1 MVRRPLPLRTDEAA
15 VVNRATVPS
24 LPWWRRWLHRL
35 VPAMPDFYGMLQA
48 QAENLQA
55 TLETLAGYL
64 VAVDPERAK
73 RVNELVEQGHT
84 LRDRNL
90 ALLHQSFVTP
100 IDRED
105 IYTLAMTLDHILDYV
120 KNTVREVEV
129 LQLPADDWMRR
140 MTAELVTGGSTLA
153 RGLANFHRGHAG
165 AAAATVQTREAE
177 RNIEDL
183 YRDALAD
190 MFQGEE
196 FRELNAAGA
205 APTAQACLEFVID
218 RIKRREVYRHLS
230 NAADRLA
237 RAGEAL
243 RDIGIKYDEGGSAA
257 RHPET

>member
-1 MVRRPLPLRTDEAA
+1 MPLPLRTDEAA
-15 VVNRATVPS
+15 VVNRAAVPS
-24 LPWWRRWLHRL
+24 RPWWRRLWHRL
-35 VPAMPDFYGMLQA
+35 VPAMPDFYAMLGA

-64 VAVDPERAK
+64 VAVDAERAA
-73 RVNELVEQGHT
+73 RVNELVEQGHV
-84 LRDRNL
+84 LRDHNL

-120 KNTVREVEV
+120 KNTVREVEM
-129 LQLPADDWMRR
+129 LQLPADEWMRR
-140 MTAELVTGGSTLA
+140 MTAELVTGGFTLT
-153 RGLANFHRGHAG
+153 RGLAHFSHGHAG
-165 AAAATVQTREAE
+165 MVPATVRTREAE
-177 RNIEDL
+177 RNVEDL
-183 YRDALAD
+183 YREALAD

-196 FRELNAAGA
+196 YQLLHASGTAS
-205 APTAQACLEFVID
+205 TAQACLEFVIN

-243 RDIGIKYDEGGSAA
+243 RDISIKYDEGGIAA
-257 RHPET
+257 QQPES